1 MTANAQRWIRV
12 CAQSELLPGEFK
24 VAYDGDVPIAVFNID
39 GDLYAVE
46 DVCTHDGGDLA
57 GGELHGY
64 EVECPRHGA
73 RFDVRNGAV
82 RCPPAYEP
90 IATFPVKVENGAVF
104 SRDNRWD

>member
-1 MTANAQRWIRV
+1 MSTWIRV

-24 VAYDGDVPIAVFNID
+24 LVYDGDVPIAVFNID

-64 EVECPRHGA
+64 EIECPRHGA
-73 RFDVRNGAV
+73 RFDLRNGAV

-90 IATFPVKVENGAVF
+90 IATFPVKVENGAVYT
-104 SRDNRWD
+104 RDNRWD